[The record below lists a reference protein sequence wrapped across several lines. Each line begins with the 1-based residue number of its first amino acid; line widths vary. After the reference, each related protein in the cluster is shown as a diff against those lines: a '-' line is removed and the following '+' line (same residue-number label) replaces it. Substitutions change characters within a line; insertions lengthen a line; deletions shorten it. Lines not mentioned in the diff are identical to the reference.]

1 MWCLSLIFTYV
12 NMKNTLINLS
22 QSNQTNFNLKDAKKI
37 ILEEVQIET
46 KAYLEAIKN
55 RPAKAKKKQSASNSG
70 HL

>member
-55 RPAKAKKKQSASNSG
+55 RLAKAKKKQSASNSG

>member
-1 MWCLSLIFTYV
+1 
-12 NMKNTLINLS
+12 MKNTLINLS

-55 RPAKAKKKQSASNSG
+55 RLAKAKKKQSASNSG